1 MGIGDIL
8 RHVEIKVEVEA
19 GQRMFNEVFNVI
31 GRVEKSEKMI

>member
-8 RHVEIKVEVEA
+8 RHVEIKVEEA